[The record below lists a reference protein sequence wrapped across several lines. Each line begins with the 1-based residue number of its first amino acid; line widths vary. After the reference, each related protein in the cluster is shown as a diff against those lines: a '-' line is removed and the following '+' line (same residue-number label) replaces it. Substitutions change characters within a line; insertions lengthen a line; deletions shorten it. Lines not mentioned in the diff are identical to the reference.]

1 MIRDITKGNPAKLI
15 IFFTIPLLIGNLFQQ
30 FYSIADTLI
39 VGRTLGVNA
48 LAAVGCTGSIMFL
61 IIGFAQGITSGFSI
75 ITAQRFGAGDE
86 QGVRQ
91 SYAASIIL
99 SLLITI
105 VLTIVSV
112 ILARPIL
119 EIMHTPP
126 EIIEDAYNFII
137 VIYWAIIVSVLF
149 NLFSNVIRALGDSR
163 TPLLFLIAA
172 SILNI
177 ILDFILILNF
187 SMGVSGAAWATTI
200 SQAFSAILCL
210 IYITKKMPILKLHK
224 KDWYLTKEIL
234 WEHLRVGIPMGFQA
248 SIIAIG
254 AIILQFALN
263 NLGEVSVAAYTA
275 AQKIDIIAIQPMMSF
290 GITMATYVAQN
301 YGANKIKRIHIG
313 VKQCSIISVGF
324 SIVVGAIN
332 ILAGQWMIKLFVGDG
347 QPQVVSLAQIYLNI
361 NGAMYFL
368 LALLF
373 VYRYSLQGL
382 GQSFAPTLAG
392 VMELCMRTFAAVII
406 SKHLGFAGVSLA
418 NPLAWIGS
426 CIPLGIAYYI
436 TMKKLKESSEPVAV
450 PAKSPLCNLAL
461 NKGNQSHR
469 N

>member
-1 MIRDITKGNPAKLI
+1 MTKDITTGNPAKLI

-39 VGRTLGVNA
+39 VGRILGVNA

-61 IIGFAQGITSGFSI
+61 IIGFAQGLTSGFSI

-86 QGVRQ
+86 QGVRH
-91 SYAASIIL
+91 SYVASIIL
-99 SLLITI
+99 SLIITV
-105 VLTIVSV
+105 VLTIISV
-112 ILARPIL
+112 TLARPIL
-119 EIMHTPP
+119 KIMHTPP

-137 VIYWAIIVSVLF
+137 VIYWGIIVSMLF

-163 TPLLFLIAA
+163 TPLIFLVVA

-177 ILDFILILNF
+177 ILDFIFILKF
-187 SMGVSGAAWATTI
+187 SMGVAGAAWATTI
-200 SQAFSAILCL
+200 SQAVSAILCL
-210 IYITKKMPILKLHK
+210 IYIMRKMPILKLHK
-224 KDWYLTKEIL
+224 NDWHLTKEII
-234 WEHLRVGIPMGFQA
+234 WEHLRVGVPMGFQA

-275 AQKIDIIAIQPMMSF
+275 AQKIDILAIQPMMSF
-290 GITMATYVAQN
+290 GITMSTYVAQN
-301 YGANKIKRIHIG
+301 YGANAIQRIRIG
-313 VKQCSIISVGF
+313 IKQCSIMSVGF
-324 SIVVGAIN
+324 SIIVGAVN
-332 ILAGQWMIKLFVGDG
+332 ILAGGWMIRLFVGDG

-361 NGAMYFL
+361 NGAMYFM

-373 VYRYSLQGL
+373 IYRYSLQGL

-392 VMELCMRTFAAVII
+392 VMELFMRTFAAII
-406 SKHLGFAGVSLA
+406 LSKHLDFIGVCLA

-436 TMKKLKESSEPVAV
+436 TIKKLYGFSEAISV
-450 PAKSPLCNLAL
+450 PQK
-461 NKGNQSHR
+461 
-469 N
+469 